1 MQKISSYLYS
11 NRILAIEDLSPFS
24 VEFKIMYA
32 RTIKLYKGIRNVVEF
47 DIRNADQKRIDL
59 DPYSIKCTIMDE
71 NSTEIITKTVSK
83 ISNTTG
89 LARVSIEPG
98 DIEYLKPQFLKYSL
112 YRETDG
118 IKLPFY
124 IDSSFNVIGKIDL
137 LDGAVPKISAP
148 KVIDT
153 FIYTENDVNPNIIV
167 RTYTSDAVE
176 INPRNDVNEFHTIN
190 VEFRNSGLNANIY
203 VQITDDVVISTATDW
218 TNLET
223 FVLSDTTERV
233 FKVYSEIEDY
243 SNNVN
248 WLRIKYEP
256 INDSTGKFDK
266 ILVSA

>member
-11 NRILAIEDLSPFS
+11 NRILAIEDLSPFP
-24 VEFKIMYA
+24 VEYKIMYA

-47 DIRNADQKRIDL
+47 DIRNADQKRLDL
-59 DPYSIKCTIMDE
+59 SAYNIKCVIMDQ
-71 NSTEIITKTVSK
+71 NSTEIITKSVSR

-89 LARVSIEPG
+89 LAQAIIEPG

-118 IKLPFY
+118 VKLPFY

-148 KVIDT
+148 KIIDT
-153 FIYTENDVNPNIIV
+153 FIYMENDVYPNDFT
-167 RTYTSDAVE
+167 RTYTSDSVE
-176 INPRNDVNEFHTIN
+176 VNPRNDIN
-190 VEFRNSGLNANIY
+190 DTHSISLEFRNSGLEATVT
-203 VQITDDVVISTATDW
+203 VQITDDVVVSTATTW
-218 TNLET
+218 TDLET
-223 FVLSDTTERV
+223 FVIESTTERV

-248 WLRIKYEP
+248 WLRITYEP
-256 INDSTGKFDK
+256 IDESTGKFDK

>member
-32 RTIKLYKGIRNVVEF
+32 RTIKLYKGIRNIVEF

-59 DPYSIKCTIMDE
+59 TAYNIKCTVMDQ
-71 NSTEIITKTVSK
+71 NSAEIITKTVSK

-89 LARVSIEPG
+89 LAQVIIEPG
-98 DIEYLKPQFLKYSL
+98 EVEYLKPQFLKYSL

-118 IKLPFY
+118 VKLPFY

-137 LDGAVPKISAP
+137 LDGAVPKVPAP
-148 KVIDT
+148 QIIDT
-153 FIYTENDVNPNIIV
+153 FIYTENDTVPNDIV
-167 RTYTSDAVE
+167 RTYTSDSVE
-176 INPRNDVNEFHTIN
+176 INPKNDIDDTHNIN
-190 VEFRNSGLNANIY
+190 VEFRNSGLEATVT
-203 VQITDDVVISTATDW
+203 VQITDDVVVSNATDW
-218 TNLET
+218 TDLEV
-223 FVLSDTTERV
+223 FVINNTTERV
-233 FKVYSEIEDY
+233 FKVYTEIEDY

-256 INDSTGKFDK
+256 LNDSTGKFDK
-266 ILVSA
+266 ILVL